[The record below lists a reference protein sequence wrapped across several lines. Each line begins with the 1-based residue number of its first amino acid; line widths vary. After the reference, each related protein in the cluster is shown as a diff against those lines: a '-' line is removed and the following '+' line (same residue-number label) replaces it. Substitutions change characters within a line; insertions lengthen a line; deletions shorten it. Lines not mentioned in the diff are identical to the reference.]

1 MGMKVCGS
9 DGMVVVVYETNHQ
22 DRGAADMSSVMVFV
36 GLDYHQAFVQVCV
49 MDQAGRV
56 LTNRRCANSAAALV
70 EGVQAFGP
78 RVAAAI
84 EACCGAADLAEE
96 LVAAGWQVSLAHA
109 AYVHQSKRS
118 PDKTDWSDARL
129 LADLLRVGY
138 LPKVWLPP
146 AKLRQLRHVVRHR
159 QQLAEARRNAKLR
172 VTALLRAE
180 RIEFTGSRWTKAWLA
195 AVGTCTDLGEQGLWI
210 VRRLLDEIE
219 HLQRQIAAVDER
231 LTELTRDDPFVQRL
245 LKEPGIGLVTAVT
258 LRAELGQVDR
268 FRTGKQ
274 LARFCGLTPRNASSG
289 LKQADAG
296 LVKAGN
302 GALRQVLIEAAHRL
316 VRCQPRWATLGQSLR
331 ARGKPGSV
339 MAAAIANRWVRWL
352 YHQLVALGA

>member
-1 MGMKVCGS
+1 
-9 DGMVVVVYETNHQ
+9 
-22 DRGAADMSSVMVFV
+22 MSSVMLFV

-49 MDQAGRV
+49 MDQTGRV
-56 LTNRRCANSAAALV
+56 LTNRKCANAAAAVV
-70 EGVQAFGP
+70 ECVPAFGP

-146 AKLRQLRHVVRHR
+146 ANLRQLRHVVRHR
-159 QQLAEARRNAKLR
+159 QQLAQARRAAKLR

-180 RIEFTGSRWTKAWLA
+180 RITFTGSRWTKAWVA
-195 AVGTCTDLGEQGLWI
+195 AVGGCADLGEHGLWV
-210 VRRLLDEIE
+210 VRRLFAEIE
-219 HLQRQIAAVDER
+219 HLQQQIAAVDER
-231 LTELTRDDPFVQRL
+231 LAEITRDDPFVQRL
-245 LKEPGIGLVTAVT
+245 LREPGIGLVTAVT

-268 FRTGKQ
+268 FRSGKQ

-339 MAAAIANRWVRWL
+339 MAAAVANRWVRWL
-352 YHQLVALGA
+352 YHQLVALGV